1 MKQDW
6 IRNFL
11 KEKQYLSAM
20 IWLILRKVIA
30 YSNLLIHFIN
40 GEINK
45 QINASVNQPQEQD
58 TL

>member
-6 IRNFL
+6 IRKFL

-20 IWLILRKVIA
+20 IWLILRKVIT
-30 YSNLLIHFIN
+30 YSNLLIQFIN